1 MVLLNIISSE
11 AFEVTRGGTTIVADL
26 GGSSNDSN
34 ENIED

>member
-1 MVLLNIISSE
+1 MVLFINIISSE

-34 ENIED
+34 EIHL